1 MLQEVVEEDTS
12 TRFCPMNV
20 VTSNFEFGIRNARD
34 WFNSFVGTESSDDFN
49 KAFDSFLF
57 FWH

>member
-1 MLQEVVEEDTS
+1 MLQEVVEVDTS
-12 TRFCPMNV
+12 TRFRPMNV

-34 WFNSFVGTESSDDFN
+34 WFNSFVGTESSDDFDQ
-49 KAFDSFLF
+49 AFDSVLF